1 MIQTSSVLH
10 PGKPGEEVF
19 DEEDKAQ
26 LSNFVTTASSDYDKL
41 IAEAESKLHEAK
53 RQVVRAEH
61 ELKRLKNHQGALTK
75 FSEKHNLKEEK

>member
-10 PGKPGEEVF
+10 PSKSDEEVF
-19 DEEDKAQ
+19 DEHDKAQ
-26 LSNFVTTASSDYDKL
+26 LSDFVTTAGGDYDKR

-61 ELKRLKNHQGALTK
+61 ELKRLKNHRGALTK